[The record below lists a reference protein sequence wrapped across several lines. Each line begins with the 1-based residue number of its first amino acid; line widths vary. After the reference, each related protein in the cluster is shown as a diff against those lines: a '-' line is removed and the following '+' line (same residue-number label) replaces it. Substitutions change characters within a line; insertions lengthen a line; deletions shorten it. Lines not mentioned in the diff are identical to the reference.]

1 MAENRIRLLAG
12 AGLCV
17 ASFALVAYG
26 GREPNWMMIALG
38 LALALW
44 ASMLGASSLRPMPT
58 GR

>member
-1 MAENRIRLLAG
+1 MAENRIRLIGG

-26 GREPNWMMIALG
+26 TREPNWIMIALG
-38 LALALW
+38 LAFALG